1 MSNRAHRVIEI
12 KYAASSSFDLGHDK
26 KLFCFLDN
34 EMEITDQ
41 LNTHGS
47 GMIDIPVEKLEQAI
61 KKAKSLKLD
70 KDIVQQIQQDI
81 DFAKKHHNEFVLYD
95 CF

>member
-26 KLFCFLDN
+26 KLFRFLDN

-47 GMIDIPVEKLEQAI
+47 GMVNIPVDKLKQAVKMAEKLELNEDTVKQ
-61 KKAKSLKLD
+61 L
-70 KDIVQQIQQDI
+70 QQDVA
-81 DFAKKHHNEFVLYD
+81 FAIKHHNEFVLYD